1 MLQVQITEHAT
12 DGREITRYYDRKYRT
27 MRGVKKD
34 LEQFQRVY
42 HEPRYTLA
50 IIGEPEQR
58 RPRDNSAAI
67 GQVHVGDIFHCMWG
81 YDMTFNDF
89 YEVVAVSATG
99 KTVTTRR
106 IAVRMDGD
114 PCSPARARI
123 RPVLTGDRFIGEPE
137 RHLLQAYNNSIY
149 IHINSFSDAFLME
162 PEDYVRTYDENH
174 LD

>member
-1 MLQVQITEHAT
+1 MLQVQITEHTT
-12 DGREITRYYDRKYRT
+12 DGREVTRYSDRKYRT
-27 MRGVKKD
+27 MRGVGKD

-42 HEPRYTLA
+42 HEPRYTLT

-114 PCSPARARI
+114 PCSPARARV

-162 PEDYVRTYDENH
+162 PEDYVRTYDENY

>member
-1 MLQVQITEHAT
+1 
-12 DGREITRYYDRKYRT
+12 
-27 MRGVKKD
+27 
-34 LEQFQRVY
+34 
-42 HEPRYTLA
+42 
-50 IIGEPEQR
+50 
-58 RPRDNSAAI
+58 
-67 GQVHVGDIFHCMWG
+67 
-81 YDMTFNDF
+81 MTFNDF

-114 PCSPARARI
+114 PCSPARARV